1 MPLTNTSK
9 ARGLL
14 GSGSCLIF
22 DVFYFQG
29 NIMIK
34 EKLNLTK
41 QILED
46 FPETRKDG
54 NGNFLNQ
61 IYITLYKNEPINF
74 NTFNAE
80 SYARARRKVLEL
92 HPELD
97 ERTKHTNN
105 AECQVKR
112 EVA

>member
-1 MPLTNTSK
+1 MV
-9 ARGLL
+9 
-14 GSGSCLIF
+14 GSSYLVF
-22 DVFYFQG
+22 DVFYQPKVAT
-29 NIMIK
+29 MIE
-34 EKLNLTK
+34 EKQELTK

-46 FPETRKDG
+46 YPETRCDG
-54 NGNFLNQ
+54 NGEFLNKV
-61 IYITLYKNEPINF
+61 YEKLYQDQPVNF

-80 SYARARRKVLEL
+80 SYSRARRKVLEL

-105 AECQVKR
+105 AEMQVRR